1 MLSSEL
7 LMRRGLLATQAAT
20 AWSACASCL
29 PSTQSCHYPRRS
41 SRPISASGI
50 AHYKVALQVQP
61 TFWSDAY
68 ARSMRLRFM
77 QKLTGLGGRP
87 GSECLRQHLREVA
100 IDHAGGVFEGTN
112 DFVENIGGRSP
123 LTVEAFVTEHR
134 HALEQR

>member
-1 MLSSEL
+1 MLIVIVRAEQDVLDIPVVIILADAGGANAPRGFGADPSRKLLRGHPRVANGSS
-7 LMRRGLLATQAAT
+7 
-20 AWSACASCL
+20 
-29 PSTQSCHYPRRS
+29 
-41 SRPISASGI
+41 
-50 AHYKVALQVQP
+50 QVWP
-61 TFWSDAY
+61 KFWSDAY
-68 ARSMRLRFM
+68 ARSMRLCFM

-87 GSECLRQHLREVA
+87 GSECLIQHLREVA

>member
-7 LMRRGLLATQAAT
+7 LMRRGLLATQAVT

-61 TFWSDAY
+61 TFWSDAH

-77 QKLTGLGGRP
+77 QKLTGLGAGP
-87 GSECLRQHLREVA
+87 GANVSYSIYVRLRSTTRAECLKGPTISWKILADGLR
-100 IDHAGGVFEGTN
+100 
-112 DFVENIGGRSP
+112 
-123 LTVEAFVTEHR
+123 
-134 HALEQR
+134 

>member
-1 MLSSEL
+1 
-7 LMRRGLLATQAAT
+7 
-20 AWSACASCL
+20 
-29 PSTQSCHYPRRS
+29 
-41 SRPISASGI
+41 
-50 AHYKVALQVQP
+50 
-61 TFWSDAY
+61 
-68 ARSMRLRFM
+68 MRLRFM